1 MKYLSRFQT
10 DCFLAFGQPMTDE
23 EEICYLWITQ
33 TCTEII
39 VPIAD
44 TLKYIYIFKYSTKKK
59 IPDLPKTKFKTIPV
73 LLSPCETNII

>member
-44 TLKYIYIFKYSTKKK
+44 TLKYIYI
-59 IPDLPKTKFKTIPV
+59 
-73 LLSPCETNII
+73 